1 MIIKSLTRMWLT
13 RSIKPFIFLNH
24 NDSVLSFE
32 QCESLGLYI
41 HIPFCRQ
48 ICSFCPYCKVIYQEE
63 TCNRYIDALL
73 REITLV
79 GSRLTQKKKVTSL
92 YFGGGTPVLVVDRL
106 DEIIRCVNK
115 YFVIEEGIGIE
126 LHPDDVREDILKE
139 LKNAGITKI
148 SIGIQSFQDKFLDVL
163 GRKKFDYSSM
173 SQALEKVPFET
184 VSMDFIFALPGQTK
198 EDIIKDISIA
208 YSHGANHIAI
218 YPFIEFSFA
227 SKKIPKMKKKEKK
240 KLLDEITEYC
250 KEKGYRRDSIWTFS
264 NNETAKYSSMTREN
278 FLGFGCSATTL
289 LEKQFK
295 INTFHVDEYIKQ
307 IEKETLPTALTIH
320 FTRRQRMVYYLF
332 WETYSM
338 QVDSEKFEHFFHESL
353 SKLYGMELRIAEGLK
368 FITRK
373 GKLYEMTPKGAFY
386 YHYYEGYYTL
396 AYIDKM
402 WSVMRKVAFPKKI
415 QLK

>member
-1 MIIKSLTRMWLT
+1 MIIKSLARMWLT
-13 RSIKPFIFLNH
+13 RSVKPFVFLNH
-24 NDSVLSFE
+24 NDKVLTFE

-48 ICSFCPYCKVIYQEE
+48 ICSFCPYCKVMYAKE

-73 REITLV
+73 GEIALV
-79 GSRLTQKKKVTSL
+79 GSRLNQKKKVTSL
-92 YFGGGTPVLVVDRL
+92 YFGGGTPVLAVDRL
-106 DEIIRCVNK
+106 REIIRCVKK
-115 YFVIEEGIGIE
+115 YFIIEEGIGIE
-126 LHPDDVREDILKE
+126 LHPDDVREDVLQNLKD
-139 LKNAGITKI
+139 AGISKI
-148 SIGIQSFQDKFLDVL
+148 SIGIQSFQDKFLKVL
-163 GRKKFDYSSM
+163 GRKKFDYSYM
-173 SQALEKVPFET
+173 SKELEKVSFET

-198 EDIIKDISIA
+198 EDIIRDISIA
-208 YSHGANHIAI
+208 FTHGANHVAI

-227 SKKIPKMKKKEKK
+227 SKKITKMEKKEKK

-250 KEKGYRRDSIWTFS
+250 NEKGYRRDSIWTFS
-264 NNETAKYSSMTREN
+264 NSETARYSSMTREN
-278 FLGFGCSATTL
+278 FLGFDCSATTL

-295 INTFHVDEYIKQ
+295 INTFDVDEYIKQ
-307 IEKETLPTALTIH
+307 IEKECLPTALTIH

-332 WETYSM
+332 WEAYSM
-338 QVDSEKFEHFFHESL
+338 QVDEEKFEHFFHEPL
-353 SKLYGMELRIAEGLK
+353 NKMYGLELRIAEKLK

-373 GKLYEMTPKGAFY
+373 GQLYEMTPKGAFY

-402 WSVMRKVAFPKKI
+402 WSVMRKEAFPKKI